1 MRKWQFLISL
11 LFITILVINTVD
23 AQRRKKVKLQRF
35 AAGLVVGYGFS
46 QIDGDDYT
54 GFDRSAPL
62 YGFQVSTQLHEKW
75 SLDVNFTYVR
85 KGANIESELYDFR
98 VYYEKDRFVHL
109 DYAEVPIL
117 FKFRPRGNESR
128 LYVEGGLSYGK
139 MINSDITERVNEF
152 TEVIFSDI
160 EADFKK
166 DEVSAVFGFGS
177 AINKDL
183 TIGMRFSYGLNKF
196 YINGN
201 PTVKIN
207 PAIYYPK
214 EILFLR
220 NYYINLVVS
229 YRVF

>member
-11 LFITILVINTVD
+11 LFITILVINSSD
-23 AQRRKKVKLQRF
+23 AQRRKKDKLERF
-35 AAGLVVGYGFS
+35 AAGLVIGYGFS

-54 GFDRSAPL
+54 GFNRNAPL
-62 YGFQVSTQLHEKW
+62 FGFQVSTQLHKKW

-98 VYYEKDRFVHL
+98 VNYKKDRLIHL
-109 DYAEVPIL
+109 TYAEVPVL
-117 FKFRPRGNESR
+117 FKFRPKGTESR

-139 MINSDITERVNEF
+139 MINSDITENVNEF

-160 EADFKK
+160 EDNFKK

-177 AINKDL
+177 VINKEL
-183 TIGMRFSYGLNKF
+183 TIGTRFSYGLNKF
-196 YINGN
+196 YINDH
-201 PTVKIN
+201 PITKIN
-207 PAIYYPK
+207 PNIYYPK

-220 NYYINLVVS
+220 NYYVSIIMS